1 MATKLVNK
9 DYLSA
14 KAISPTCH
22 GNEILNKNEH
32 STFIV
37 GAQFKKKKQT
47 QLVC

>member
-9 DYLSA
+9 PYLSA

-37 GAQFKKKKQT
+37 GAQLKKKQT
-47 QLVC
+47 VSMLN

>member
-9 DYLSA
+9 PYLSA

-37 GAQFKKKKQT
+37 GTQLKKKQT